1 MAHIGWHT
9 HGAGRLRPEPPI
21 FLLAMAFVGCLV
33 LVHRVQDVLADTGG
47 NITAEV
53 GHADPPSVLSHGGN
67 ASDGPPGSHTG
78 YPDSLGS
85 REELERTLGY
95 AMTLPLSFLLML
107 LGLIVV
113 GTASPVQADSEILGF
128 AVVSEAPRDKAR
140 VSAKVSLNDAVS
152 DMKLL
157 ASETILNNLIW
168 KKLEICHAM
177 RIEGYK
183 VAEGFQIV
191 TVHVIDAGMLP
202 MSLQSFAGDCLI
214 KKAIE
219 IAPLVD

>member
-1 MAHIGWHT
+1 MMFG
-9 HGAGRLRPEPPI
+9 
-21 FLLAMAFVGCLV
+21 LL
-33 LVHRVQDVLADTGG
+33 
-47 NITAEV
+47 
-53 GHADPPSVLSHGGN
+53 
-67 ASDGPPGSHTG
+67 
-78 YPDSLGS
+78 
-85 REELERTLGY
+85 
-95 AMTLPLSFLLML
+95 LLMIL
-107 LGLIVV
+107 FSLSLAGPAL
-113 GTASPVQADSEILGF
+113 PVQADSEVLGF

-140 VSAKVSLNDAVS
+140 VSAKLSVNDVVS

-177 RIEGYK
+177 RVEGYK

-191 TVHVIDAGMLP
+191 TVHMIDASMLP

>member
-1 MAHIGWHT
+1 MT
-9 HGAGRLRPEPPI
+9 FRL
-21 FLLAMAFVGCLV
+21 FLLLILFSLLAFGTTSSA
-33 LVHRVQDVLADTGG
+33 QAGGETLA
-47 NITAEV
+47 
-53 GHADPPSVLSHGGN
+53 
-67 ASDGPPGSHTG
+67 
-78 YPDSLGS
+78 
-85 REELERTLGY
+85 
-95 AMTLPLSFLLML
+95 
-107 LGLIVV
+107 
-113 GTASPVQADSEILGF
+113 F
-128 AVVSEAPRDKAR
+128 AVVSETPKDKAR
-140 VSAKVSLNDAVS
+140 VSAKILVNEVVS

-177 RIEGYK
+177 RVEGYK

-191 TVHVIDAGMLP
+191 TVHMIDAGMLP

>member
-1 MAHIGWHT
+1 MVS
-9 HGAGRLRPEPPI
+9 RLFL
-21 FLLAMAFVGCLV
+21 FLLFLSLIAM
-33 LVHRVQDVLADTGG
+33 
-47 NITAEV
+47 
-53 GHADPPSVLSHGGN
+53 
-67 ASDGPPGSHTG
+67 
-78 YPDSLGS
+78 
-85 REELERTLGY
+85 
-95 AMTLPLSFLLML
+95 
-107 LGLIVV
+107 
-113 GTASPVQADSEILGF
+113 GTAFFVQADGEILGF
-128 AVVSEAPRDKAR
+128 AVVSEAPKDKAK
-140 VSAKVSLNDAVS
+140 VSAKVSVNDAVS

-177 RIEGYK
+177 RIEGHK

-191 TVHVIDAGMLP
+191 TVHMIDAGMLP

>member
-1 MAHIGWHT
+1 MT
-9 HGAGRLRPEPPI
+9 SRL
-21 FLLAMAFVGCLV
+21 
-33 LVHRVQDVLADTGG
+33 
-47 NITAEV
+47 
-53 GHADPPSVLSHGGN
+53 
-67 ASDGPPGSHTG
+67 
-78 YPDSLGS
+78 SL
-85 REELERTLGY
+85 
-95 AMTLPLSFLLML
+95 LLML
-107 LGLIVV
+107 FGLIVI
-113 GTASPVQADSEILGF
+113 GTASVVRAEGELLAF
-128 AVVSEAPRDKAR
+128 AVVSDVPKDKAR
-140 VSAKVSLNDAVS
+140 VSAKVSVNDAVS

-177 RIEGYK
+177 KIEGFK

-191 TVHVIDAGMLP
+191 TVHMIDASMLP

>member
-1 MAHIGWHT
+1 MT
-9 HGAGRLRPEPPI
+9 SRL
-21 FLLAMAFVGCLV
+21 FL
-33 LVHRVQDVLADTGG
+33 
-47 NITAEV
+47 
-53 GHADPPSVLSHGGN
+53 
-67 ASDGPPGSHTG
+67 
-78 YPDSLGS
+78 
-85 REELERTLGY
+85 
-95 AMTLPLSFLLML
+95 LLML
-107 LGLIVV
+107 FGLIAMR
-113 GTASPVQADSEILGF
+113 TAVLVQADGEILAF
-128 AVVSEAPRDKAR
+128 AVVSEVPKDKAR

-152 DMKLL
+152 DITLL

-177 RIEGYK
+177 KLEGYK

>member
-1 MAHIGWHT
+1 MRDRRDARDLRET
-9 HGAGRLRPEPPI
+9 SDPEFAGPGTSDFGPNRCESRLSR
-21 FLLAMAFVGCLV
+21 
-33 LVHRVQDVLADTGG
+33 
-47 NITAEV
+47 
-53 GHADPPSVLSHGGN
+53 
-67 ASDGPPGSHTG
+67 ASRR
-78 YPDSLGS
+78 S
-85 REELERTLGY
+85 RAGICV
-95 AMTLPLSFLLML
+95 ML
-107 LGLIVV
+107 LGFLMLGIAP
-113 GTASPVQADSEILGF
+113 TIQADGEILVF
-128 AVVSEAPRDKAR
+128 AVVSETPKDKAR
-140 VSAKVSLNDAVS
+140 VSAKVSLHDAVS

-177 RIEGYK
+177 KLSGFK
-183 VAEGFQIV
+183 AAEGFQVV